1 MELNKRLISALLTA
15 VLLAMPIQSFAAT
28 QYTAV
33 NKTWR
38 GSYAEPPDSVV
49 VPTGATILFRGAE
62 TMEDNGNDK
71 PSLSYYGR
79 VILYS
84 YDDGAPTAA
93 SLTAALQT
101 PLNSQ
106 TTAINNNTNTQ
117 LASISNTLNTNLST
131 KIDSKVSAV
140 INVPKTDNSIL
151 TKYGISTTVKTDG
164 IYLSSDGNRYKVV
177 FYDLPTSIAQLNL
190 S

>member
-1 MELNKRLISALLTA
+1 MRTKKRILVALLTA
-15 VLLAMPIQSFAAT
+15 MLLLPIPAQAAT
-28 QYTAV
+28 QYVMTT
-33 NKTWR
+33 KTWHYK
-38 GSYAEPPDSVV
+38 GVEISDYSVV
-49 VPTGATILFRGAE
+49 PAGANILYKSI
-62 TMEDNGNDK
+62 TYEDNFGDK
-71 PSLSYYGR
+71 H
-79 VILYS
+79 VDIFYS

-93 SLTAALQT
+93 SITAALQT

-117 LASISNTLNTNLST
+117 LASVSNTLNSNLST

-151 TKYGISTTVKTDG
+151 TKYGISTTVTTDG

-177 FYDLPTSIAQLNL
+177 FYNLPTSISQLSL